1 MQFAKKGLNV
11 VLISRSL
18 FKLQNVARE
27 IGRVV
32 GHQPP
37 QGVISR
43 SMTPFPKI
51 VELFNKFAAL
61 IIDYDF

>member
-1 MQFAKKGLNV
+1 M
-11 VLISRSL
+11 LISRSL